1 MIFRDYYRI
10 LELDTSKVSLEEIKV
25 AYRNLAKKYHPD
37 INVGNKRAEERF
49 KDINEAYRVLSNS
62 SGMKKYD
69 RLWNSKVGSKKRLQ
83 IEEKEYKRNKD
94 SVFSDFFNMFFGNIK
109 ETLEEKE
116 ILNKNKEK
124 AIKGENIETEI
135 NITIEEAF
143 YGMQKKISLRTIDGK
158 MKTFTVKVPA
168 GIRNNEKIRL
178 IGQR

>member
-1 MIFRDYYRI
+1 
-10 LELDTSKVSLEEIKV
+10 
-25 AYRNLAKKYHPD
+25 
-37 INVGNKRAEERF
+37 
-49 KDINEAYRVLSNS
+49 
-62 SGMKKYD
+62 
-69 RLWNSKVGSKKRLQ
+69 
-83 IEEKEYKRNKD
+83 
-94 SVFSDFFNMFFGNIK
+94 MFFGNIK

>member
-62 SGMKKYD
+62 SSKKKYD
-69 RLWNSKVGSKKRLQ
+69 RMWNSKVGSKKRLQ

-94 SVFSDFFNMFFGNIK
+94 SVFSDFFNMFFGNMTRGNRK
-109 ETLEEKE
+109 
-116 ILNKNKEK
+116 
-124 AIKGENIETEI
+124 
-135 NITIEEAF
+135 
-143 YGMQKKISLRTIDGK
+143 
-158 MKTFTVKVPA
+158 
-168 GIRNNEKIRL
+168 
-178 IGQR
+178 